1 MEPKDRDEHLSKEY
15 LRLQQV
21 IEDFDS
27 KALTIKAWSV
37 TLSAAGI
44 VTAYSQGKATILIV
58 SAASALIFWLV
69 EAMWKSMQQAHYP
82 RVEDIERHFR
92 ECGDIPP
99 YQINA
104 FWTRS
109 WDDRRRTWIALKI
122 LTWPHVFLPHIVV
135 AIAATVLFLAIP
147 PVPGG

>member
-15 LRLQQV
+15 PRLQQV

-44 VTAYSQGKATILIV
+44 VTAFSQGKATILPT

-69 EAMWKSMQQAHYP
+69 EAMWKASQQAYY
-82 RVEDIERHFR
+82 RRIREIEK
-92 ECGDIPP
+92 
-99 YQINA
+99 Y
-104 FWTRS
+104 
-109 WDDRRRTWIALKI
+109 
-122 LTWPHVFLPHIVV
+122 
-135 AIAATVLFLAIP
+135 
-147 PVPGG
+147 